1 MRATVNV
8 SGEMLAVGVLSPQQK
23 KIYEMFIEGYKAKE
37 ISELTGIS
45 YETVRTQL
53 KRITKKI
60 KNLTSIS
67 EIKDD
72 PDIMHLYGKQQQIP
86 YLKRNGYQIK
96 DAAKVLGTSAG
107 TARPYI
113 SRGYKAKNTKASPI
127 REYTLTREEM
137 QEIVRKS
144 EERNKPMSPDLVS
157 MCYSLAMEEK
167 KEKIKLICAAIFGA
181 GYWEAK
187 KALLDERAKAFRA
200 LTTKGHQTYTY
211 IESDARKIIPDVIEE
226 YFTHVK
232 DATFRPLN
240 GKAQEALQE
249 IYWERKAMLERY
261 GAIALRHVNHGCH
274 AKAYPLKPVNPKT
287 VKFEKTGKVVKIKE
301 KSLIIETDDETLEV
315 NTEEIIISQNSSY
328 YSISHM
334 AARIGDVVNI
344 GGEMVYIKDFIEE
357 FPIRLITGKTA
368 QE

>member
-1 MRATVNV
+1 MRATVNS
-8 SGEMLAVGVLSPQQK
+8 SGEMLAVSVLSPQQK
-23 KIYEMFIEGYKAKE
+23 KIYEMYLEGYKARE
-37 ISELTGIS
+37 ISNLTGIS

-53 KRITKKI
+53 KRITRKI
-60 KNLTSIS
+60 RNLTSFS
-67 EIKDD
+67 EVEDD

-113 SRGYKAKNTKASPI
+113 NRGYKAKNTKVSSI
-127 REYTLTREEM
+127 REYTLTKEEM

-144 EERNKPMSPDLVS
+144 KERNKPTSPDLVS

-200 LTTKGHQTYTY
+200 LATKGHQTYTY
-211 IESDARKIIPDVIEE
+211 IESDARKIVPDVIEE
-226 YFTHVK
+226 YFSHVK
-232 DATFRPLN
+232 DDTFKPLN
-240 GKAQEALQE
+240 ARAQEALQE
-249 IYWERKAMLERY
+249 IYRERKAMLEQY
-261 GAIALRHVNHGCH
+261 GAIALRHVNPGCH
-274 AKAYPLKPVNPKT
+274 AKAYPLKPVNPTT
-287 VKFEKTGKVVKIKE
+287 VKFEKTGKVVKIRDKTLFIDTGNE
-301 KSLIIETDDETLEV
+301 TIEVE
-315 NTEEIIISQNSSY
+315 TEEIIISQNSNY

-344 GGEMVYIKDFIEE
+344 GGGMVYIKDFIEE
-357 FPIRLITGKTA
+357 FPIRFITGKTN